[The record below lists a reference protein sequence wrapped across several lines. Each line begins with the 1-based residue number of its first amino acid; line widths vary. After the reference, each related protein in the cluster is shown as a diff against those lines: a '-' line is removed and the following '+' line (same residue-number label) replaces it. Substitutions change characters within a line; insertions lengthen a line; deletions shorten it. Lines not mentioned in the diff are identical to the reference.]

1 VLQWKHGTHEKA
13 QNTNVHHWD
22 ALDSFFLLKIPHI
35 QLFFMILHKLAFEKE
50 KTSSEQLQQSSILIS
65 PTPTGLQALLA
76 SYKHITAQAIGHK

>member
-1 VLQWKHGTHEKA
+1 
-13 QNTNVHHWD
+13 
-22 ALDSFFLLKIPHI
+22 
-35 QLFFMILHKLAFEKE
+35 MILHKLAFEKE